1 MTHVYDRI
9 FENYRV
15 LDAENQPVEDTYSKF
30 AFWLEPP
37 GCVVQRSDFSLP
49 ADLHSDGIVKP
60 GLFLSIVLE
69 GSGRGGTSDGID
81 RHSYC
86 ENQMLT
92 MAVREP
98 TLCNGEAVGGSH
110 MRAVGV
116 AFPLPSIEQLGLDRE
131 FAELF
136 CTTERPVLSMNM
148 PATPRIQA
156 LATEMLS
163 PTIEGRAGQLLIR
176 AQATELLARSL
187 FALRHQA
194 DIDPPSGNKRA
205 RLQSVKELMDADPT
219 HPWSIAELA
228 RRAGSSRRTFNI
240 QFRAVYGVSANDY
253 LRHKRLGLARE
264 ALVHQNLS
272 VTEAAYVAGYSN
284 PANFATAF
292 RKYFGA
298 APSAYRA
305 QR

>member
-15 LDAENQPVEDTYSKF
+15 FDAEDQPVEDVYSKL

-37 GCVVQRSDFSLP
+37 GCVVQRSDFSLSP
-49 ADLHSDGIVKP
+49 DVHSDGIVKH

-86 ENQMLT
+86 DNQMLA

-98 TLCNGEAVGGSH
+98 TSCNGEASGGSH

-116 AFPLPSIEQLGLDRE
+116 AFPLASIQRLGLEQE
-131 FAELF
+131 FVKLF
-136 CTTERPVLSMNM
+136 STTERPVLSMNL
-148 PATPRIQA
+148 PATPRVQA

-163 PTIEGRAGQLLIR
+163 PTIEGRAGQLLLK

-187 FALRHQA
+187 FVLRHHV
-194 DIDPPSGNKRA
+194 DIDPPAGNKRA
-205 RLQSVKELMDADPT
+205 RLQSVKELMDADPSY
-219 HPWSIAELA
+219 PWSIAELA

-253 LRHKRLGLARE
+253 LRNKRLGLARE
-264 ALVHQNLS
+264 ALVHQKLS

-292 RKYFGA
+292 RKYFGI
-298 APSAYRA
+298 APSACRS

>member
-1 MTHVYDRI
+1 M
-9 FENYRV
+9 
-15 LDAENQPVEDTYSKF
+15 
-30 AFWLEPP
+30 
-37 GCVVQRSDFSLP
+37 VQRSDFSLP

-81 RHSYC
+81 RHSYGA
-86 ENQMLT
+86 NQMLA

-98 TLCNGEAVGGSH
+98 TSCNGDAPGGSH
-110 MRAVGV
+110 IRAVGV
-116 AFPLPSIEQLGLDRE
+116 AFPLPSIQRLGLERE
-131 FAELF
+131 FIELF
-136 CTTERPVLSMNM
+136 SVTERPVLSMNL
-148 PATPRIQA
+148 PATPRVQA
-156 LATEMLS
+156 LAAEMLS
-163 PTIEGRAGQLLIR
+163 PTIEGQAGQLLLK

-187 FALRHQA
+187 GALRHHT
-194 DIDPPSGNKRA
+194 DIDPPAGNKRV
-205 RLQSVKELMDADPT
+205 RLQSVKDLMDADPR

-253 LRHKRLGLARE
+253 LRNKRLGLARE

>member
-15 LDAENQPVEDTYSKF
+15 LDAQDQPVEDTYSKL

-49 ADLHSDGIVKP
+49 VDVHSDGIVKP

-69 GSGRGGTSDGID
+69 GSGRGGTSDGVD
-81 RHSYC
+81 RHSYSD
-86 ENQMLT
+86 NQMLA

-98 TLCNGEAVGGSH
+98 TLCNGDAPGGSH

-116 AFPLPSIEQLGLDRE
+116 AFPLPSIQRLGLESE
-131 FAELF
+131 FTELF
-136 CTTERPVLSMNM
+136 RTTERPVLSMTL
-148 PATPRIQA
+148 PATPRVQA
-156 LATEMLS
+156 LAAEMLS
-163 PTIEGRAGQLLIR
+163 PTIEGQAGQLLIK

-187 FALRHQA
+187 FALRHRA

-205 RLQSVKELMDADPT
+205 RLQSVKELMDADPSY
-219 HPWSIAELA
+219 PWSIAELA

-253 LRHKRLGLARE
+253 LRNKRLGLARE

-298 APSAYRA
+298 APSAFRA

>member
-1 MTHVYDRI
+1 MTHIYDRI
-9 FENYRV
+9 FENYRI
-15 LDAENQPVEDTYSKF
+15 LDAENRPIEDTYSGL

-81 RHSYC
+81 THSYC
-86 ENQMLT
+86 DKQMLA

-98 TLCNGEAVGGSH
+98 TPCNGEAAGGSH
-110 MRAVGV
+110 IRAVGV
-116 AFPLPSIEQLGLDRE
+116 AFPFPSIQRLGLEHE
-131 FAELF
+131 FVELF
-136 CTTERPVLSMNM
+136 SMTERPVLSMSL
-148 PATPRIQA
+148 PATPRVQA
-156 LATEMLS
+156 LAAEMLS
-163 PTIEGRAGQLLIR
+163 PTIEGQPGQLLLK

-187 FALRHQA
+187 FALRHHA
-194 DIDPPSGNKRA
+194 DIDPPCGNKRA
-205 RLQSVKELMDADPT
+205 RLQSVKELMDANPSY
-219 HPWSIAELA
+219 PWSVAELA
-228 RRAGSSRRTFNI
+228 RRAGASRRTFNI

-253 LRHKRLGLARE
+253 LRDKRLGLARE
-264 ALVHQNLS
+264 ALVHQNLT
-272 VTEAAYVAGYSN
+272 VTEAAYVAGYSS

-292 RKYFGA
+292 RKFFGA
-298 APSAYRA
+298 APSAYRG

>member
-15 LDAENQPVEDTYSKF
+15 LDAENQPIEDTYSRL

-37 GCVVQRSDFSLP
+37 GCVVQRSDFALP

-69 GSGRGGTSDGID
+69 GTGRGGTSDGID
-81 RHSYC
+81 RYHYND
-86 ENQMLT
+86 NQMIA
-92 MAVREP
+92 MAVRAP
-98 TLCNGEAVGGSH
+98 TPCNGDAPGGSH
-110 MRAVGV
+110 IRAVGV
-116 AFPLPSIEQLGLDRE
+116 AFPLPSIHRLGLERE
-131 FAELF
+131 FVELF
-136 CTTERPVLSMNM
+136 STTERPVLSMNL
-148 PATPRIQA
+148 PATPRVQA

-163 PTIEGRAGQLLIR
+163 PTIKGQAGQLLLK

-187 FALRHQA
+187 CALRHHTA
-194 DIDPPSGNKRA
+194 IDPPAGNKRV
-205 RLQSVKELMDADPT
+205 RLQSVKDLMDADPR

-240 QFRAVYGVSANDY
+240 QFRAVYGVNANDY
-253 LRHKRLGLARE
+253 LRNKRLGLARE

-272 VTEAAYVAGYSN
+272 VTEAAYVAGYSS